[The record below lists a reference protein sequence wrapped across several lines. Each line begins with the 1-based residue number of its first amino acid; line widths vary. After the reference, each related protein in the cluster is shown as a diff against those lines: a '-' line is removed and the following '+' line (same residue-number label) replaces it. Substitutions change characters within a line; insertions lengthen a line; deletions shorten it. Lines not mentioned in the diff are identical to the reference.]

1 MTMSHDWKFF
11 EKFSILMGTGRNEI
25 RICPVSGLSSGD
37 ELEELIIIMI
47 IIVLIDN
54 SLNIFRIIHG

>member
-37 ELEELIIIMI
+37 ELEELIIIMKM
-47 IIVLIDN
+47 ID
-54 SLNIFRIIHG
+54 